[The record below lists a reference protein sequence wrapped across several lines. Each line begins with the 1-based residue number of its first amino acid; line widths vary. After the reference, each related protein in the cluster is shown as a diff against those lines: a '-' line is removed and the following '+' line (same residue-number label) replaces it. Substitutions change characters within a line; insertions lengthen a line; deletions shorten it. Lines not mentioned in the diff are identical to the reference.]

1 MPLFSLAK
9 SFQGVRPVQEFC
21 HDRPAPRLFGGAA
34 PCTLTAHCSPC
45 CTDGAVTIVVLPI
58 PISISIPTGAVT
70 VVVAFPAAL
79 VVDIAVVVLL
89 LCSDRIA

>member
-1 MPLFSLAK
+1 M
-9 SFQGVRPVQEFC
+9 
-21 HDRPAPRLFGGAA
+21 
-34 PCTLTAHCSPC
+34 
-45 CTDGAVTIVVLPI
+45 VVLPI
-58 PISISIPTGAVT
+58 PISILIPTGAVT